1 MKSNKKLG
9 FILAGIIIIFLV
21 AAGFLYVTNSR
32 EVSRYDELNDAI
44 TKNQTI
50 ISRSVAEKKAKETE
64 ALDLEK
70 QLADVQQ
77 TLEQT
82 GFRASAESIEYDRIL
97 FSIANSNRLQITN
110 LNATAPLDMQEGD
123 ITYQVT
129 TFTVSMEGLI
139 PTTIFST
146 SQDSVNYISSTVDYI
161 LAYVN
166 TVATSADFDTTQ
178 IQSVNIS
185 APEPMTDLEVKQ
197 LIEDINGLVES
208 KLTKEETE
216 GLTEDQKA
224 ALVQSKLA
232 AMPSD
237 KIQQLME
244 EAGFDKITAV
254 VIIKIW
260 TCKGA

>member
-1 MKSNKKLG
+1 
-9 FILAGIIIIFLV
+9 
-21 AAGFLYVTNSR
+21 
-32 EVSRYDELNDAI
+32 
-44 TKNQTI
+44 
-50 ISRSVAEKKAKETE
+50 
-64 ALDLEK
+64 
-70 QLADVQQ
+70 
-77 TLEQT
+77 
-82 GFRASAESIEYDRIL
+82 
-97 FSIANSNRLQITN
+97 LQITN

-161 LAYVN
+161 LACVN